1 MRYAV
6 TSDEMKRYD
15 RNTSEVFGVSTEILM
30 ERASLCV
37 ADEIEKYILAKDADR
52 KFSALVFAGVGNN
65 GGDGICTARLLKQRG
80 IRVKLV
86 VVGDMT
92 KCSELCLKQL
102 KIAANYGINS
112 DTFSNIRDN
121 KSPAEWDI
129 IVDAVFGIGISRNIT
144 GSYAEVI
151 DYINDCKKERKG
163 I

>member
-92 KCSELCLKQL
+92 KC
-102 KIAANYGINS
+102 
-112 DTFSNIRDN
+112 R
-121 KSPAEWDI
+121 
-129 IVDAVFGIGISRNIT
+129 AVP
-144 GSYAEVI
+144 
-151 DYINDCKKERKG
+151 
-163 I
+163 